1 MKKGSRWGIFAL
13 LFVFILAS
21 SIIFLAHIRS
31 AHASGTPMLYPD
43 NPYDNPYYN
52 QPAVYDGANFTAYS
66 LVTLTW
72 SYTPIGSFKA
82 GTVKADAQGAFHFS
96 IKHMPS
102 IPHGTIATLAAK
114 DSHGLQ
120 ASTSVTENLSVVAVP
135 NYGTIGSNIVIKG
148 GGYGSTEHV
157 TVDFN
162 QATIIPVA
170 TATTDASGKFQAAFK
185 VPTGSSIGGTVV
197 EVIGGTS
204 GVAGDVPTFGVVP
217 KVIISPNQGPSGS
230 AIVVKGHYF
239 TSNGIAN
246 IWWYDHTTGNST
258 YLGEVS
264 VSAKGSFQF
273 SFIAPSNLIPGVH
286 YRVDGDDAPTGDGGF
301 AVFIAQA

>member
-1 MKKGSRWGIFAL
+1 MNKGTRWGIFSL
-13 LFVFILAS
+13 LCAFVLAS
-21 SIIFLAHIRS
+21 SFIFLAHFRS
-31 AHASGTPMLYPD
+31 AHASGTRMLYPD

-52 QPAVYDGANFTAYS
+52 QPAVYDGVNFTAHS

-114 DSHGLQ
+114 DSNGLH
-120 ASTSVTENLSVVAVP
+120 ASTSVTENQSVVAVP
-135 NYGTIGSNIVIKG
+135 NYGAIGTKVVVSG
-148 GGYGSTEHV
+148 GGFGSSEQV

-204 GVAGDVPTFGVVP
+204 GVFGDVPTFVVVP
-217 KVIISPNQGPSGS
+217 KVTISPNQGPSGS
-230 AIVVKGHYF
+230 SIVVKGHYF

-246 IWWYDHTTGNST
+246 ILVVRSYNRQFHLFRRGLSFGQRLFPVLLYST
-258 YLGEVS
+258 FKPCSWCPLQG
-264 VSAKGSFQF
+264 
-273 SFIAPSNLIPGVH
+273 
-286 YRVDGDDAPTGDGGF
+286 
-301 AVFIAQA
+301 